1 MAEPKP
7 KPDPVRIYTDESVP
21 VAVAEGL
28 KRRGVDAWSAYEA
41 GNAGLTDEEQLAYAY
56 KEQAAIFTH
65 DDDFLRLA
73 AEGEREH
80 YGVVYAHQQW
90 YSLGECIRRL
100 KALAETH
107 AREELKGRVIFL

>member
-1 MAEPKP
+1 MAE
-7 KPDPVRIYTDESVP
+7 PVRIYTDESVP

-41 GNAGLTDEEQLAYAY
+41 GNVELTDEEQLAHAC

-73 AEGEREH
+73 AEGEWEH
-80 YGVVYAHQQW
+80 
-90 YSLGECIRRL
+90 
-100 KALAETH
+100 
-107 AREELKGRVIFL
+107 